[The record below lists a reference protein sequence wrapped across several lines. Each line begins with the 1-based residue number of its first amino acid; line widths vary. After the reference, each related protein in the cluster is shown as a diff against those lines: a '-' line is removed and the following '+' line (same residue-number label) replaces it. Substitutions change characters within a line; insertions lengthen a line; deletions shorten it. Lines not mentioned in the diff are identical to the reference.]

1 MATKVPADEKFDKVE
16 FDLFDAL
23 SAIDKKD
30 YGYYGRLTAE
40 QQKKFVP
47 YMMIH
52 WVSAVKAASQ
62 VSGYYVMSTD
72 ASANKYAFN
81 ENVQQHPELQWMM
94 LCASSPGIGKQFHQW
109 IPHLSDKIGNLTD
122 AAKLKDV
129 KDYFEK
135 IYKNADSSTLKE
147 YAAEF
152 TANQNHKH
160 RVSKLYPEM
169 KLGDIELLSQ
179 LLTSDDLNEYDKQSG
194 I

>member
-30 YGYYGRLTAE
+30 YGYYSRLTAE